1 MLTKTITIQ
10 MAEGFHMRPASQMV
24 KILKP
29 FQSEI
34 TMIYGEK
41 RINAKQLM
49 KIWAPAL
56 KRERK
61 SPLNARVR
69 MKPPQWR
76 GSRNWSK
83 TTSGNESGMRE
94 EKRIPP
100 AAAAIL

>member
-34 TMIYGEK
+34 TMVYGEK

-49 KIWAPAL
+49 KIMGACIKKGA
-56 KRERK
+56 EITFEC
-61 SPLNARVR
+61 
-69 MKPPQWR
+69 Q
-76 GSRNWSK
+76 G
-83 TTSGNESGMRE
+83 EDE
-94 EKRIPP
+94 
-100 AAAAIL
+100 AAAMAKIEELEQNNFGE